1 MHNFTGTTI
10 GMVHIMLPFMV
21 LPLYATMRSI
31 NRDYMRAA
39 ANLGA
44 SPVKAF
50 WHVFVPLSLPG
61 LFAGIIIVFVLCLGF
76 YVTPA
81 LLGGGRVMMWSMQ
94 IERNVT
100 YHCGL
105 GCRERAWR
113 RAARHDARHPVGRR
127 PRHRLRP
134 HRGRPVDAEAAAT
147 ETQITH
153 GRPAVALRAR
163 SALILLFL
171 ILPSLLVIPLSF
183 SDSRYLAFPP
193 PGWSTRWYEAY
204 FGAIEWRDATCDVVH
219 RGNPDDDHLDR
230 ARNAC
235 GLRHAHLAL
244 AASPSSPTS
253 TFMLP
258 LIIPGILI
266 AIGIFLLYAQLGLNN
281 TLTGIVL
288 AHSVMAIPLVVITV
302 ASSLKSYDMNQEM
315 VARSLGASRPW
326 AFLTVT
332 LPQIKISVISAALL
346 AFITS
351 LDEVVISLFI
361 AGGDKATLTRRM
373 FNALRDE
380 IDPTIAAIST
390 LLILISVLLLG
401 LTQLLQRGGQRKA

>member
-1 MHNFTGTTI
+1 
-10 GMVHIMLPFMV
+10 ML
-21 LPLYATMRSI
+21 
-31 NRDYMRAA
+31 
-39 ANLGA
+39 
-44 SPVKAF
+44 
-50 WHVFVPLSLPG
+50 
-61 LFAGIIIVFVLCLGF
+61 
-76 YVTPA
+76 
-81 LLGGGRVMMWSMQ
+81 
-94 IERNVT
+94 
-100 YHCGL
+100 
-105 GCRERAWR
+105 
-113 RAARHDARHPVGRR
+113 RR
-127 PRHRLRP
+127 P
-134 HRGRPVDAEAAAT
+134 AT

-153 GRPAVALRAR
+153 GGRLWLYVLA
-163 SALILLFL
+163 ALILLFL

-204 FGAIEWRDATCDVVH
+204 FDAIEWRDATAMSFTAATLTMVISTVL
-219 RGNPDDDHLDR
+219 GT
-230 ARNAC
+230 
-235 GLRHAHLAL
+235 L
-244 AASPSSPTS
+244 AAYGMHTS
-253 TFMLP
+253 RSRFTQLAYATFMLP

-266 AIGIFLLYAQLGLNN
+266 AIGVFLLYAQLGLNN

-288 AHSVMAIPLVVITV
+288 AHSVMAIPLVVILV
-302 ASSLKSYDMNQEM
+302 ASSFKSYDMNQEM

-332 LPQIKISVISAALL
+332 LPQIKTSVISAALL

-390 LLILISVLLLG
+390 LLILISILLLG
-401 LTQLLQRGGQRKA
+401 LTQLLQRSPNQQPTPGNEPSPRQSAKA

>member
-1 MHNFTGTTI
+1 
-10 GMVHIMLPFMV
+10 ML
-21 LPLYATMRSI
+21 
-31 NRDYMRAA
+31 N
-39 ANLGA
+39 
-44 SPVKAF
+44 K
-50 WHVFVPLSLPG
+50 
-61 LFAGIIIVFVLCLGF
+61 
-76 YVTPA
+76 
-81 LLGGGRVMMWSMQ
+81 
-94 IERNVT
+94 
-100 YHCGL
+100 
-105 GCRERAWR
+105 
-113 RAARHDARHPVGRR
+113 
-127 PRHRLRP
+127 
-134 HRGRPVDAEAAAT
+134 AAT

-153 GRPAVALRAR
+153 AGRLWLYVLG
-163 SALILLFL
+163 SLIMLFL
-171 ILPSLLVIPLSF
+171 VLPSLLVIPLSF

-193 PGWSTRWYEAY
+193 PGWSTRWYEAF
-204 FGAIEWRDATCDVVH
+204 FGAVEWRDATVVSLTAATLTMVISTAL
-219 RGNPDDDHLDR
+219 GT
-230 ARNAC
+230 
-235 GLRHAHLAL
+235 L
-244 AASPSSPTS
+244 AAYGMHASRSRFTQLVYA

-266 AIGIFLLYAQLGLNN
+266 AIGVFLLYAQLGLNN

-288 AHSVMAIPLVVITV
+288 AHCVMAIPLVVITV

-361 AGGDKATLTRRM
+361 AGGDRATLTRRM

-390 LLILISVLLLG
+390 LLILMSVLLLG
-401 LTQLLQRGGQRKA
+401 LTQLLQRPPSRVATPDETAAPGGPAKA